1 MPKRLLGHLAQFR
14 SFSTQSEVL
23 CTQGLAYVLG
33 TYADARSAFVK
44 EVERLLSIKI
54 DEPLRWRAEAV
65 QDDRG
70 RPDLEARATDGTPV
84 VKVEAKLGASLT
96 PGQVQSYVADLERSG
111 RLSVLLV
118 LVPKRRTSEIA
129 KLTAFALGFVGVGPW
144 PATGDRSVAVAVVSW
159 DEVFAWLRTCGGDV
173 VHEVEQLE
181 EMYRVLDGDNIAPV
195 ADVQDLVQWRKRK
208 DDFVNLI
215 ERATR
220 RLTESLGSHKLLP
233 LGTEPI
239 EQQVPEGLEPLGYV
253 RRYVCPVARPEWSC
267 FCIGVRDSF
276 AKWATPIWLR
286 FNAQTA
292 DFALIRSRI
301 EASPLRWLESGGH
314 LWVPLDVPTGVTGEQ
329 MVDALVA
336 QAEEVMRVAYG
347 PD

>member
-1 MPKRLLGHLAQFR
+1 VETLL
-14 SFSTQSEVL
+14 E
-23 CTQGLAYVLG
+23 
-33 TYADARSAFVK
+33 
-44 EVERLLSIKI
+44 IKI

-65 QDDRG
+65 QEDRG
-70 RPDLEARATDGTPV
+70 RPDLEARAADGTPII
-84 VKVEAKLGASLT
+84 KVEAKLGASL
-96 PGQVQSYVADLERSG
+96 PAEQLRVYEADLKRSG
-111 RLSVLLV
+111 RMGVLLV

-129 KLTAFALGFVGVGPW
+129 KLTAFALGLPGAGPW

-159 DEVFAWLRTCGGDV
+159 DDVFAWLRTCGGDV
-173 VHEVEQLE
+173 GHEVEQLE
-181 EMYRVLDGDNIAPV
+181 AMFRVLDGDNIAPV
-195 ADVQDLVQWRKRK
+195 ADVQDLVHWRKRK

-220 RLTESLGSHKLLP
+220 RLTESLGSHRLLP

-239 EQQVPEGLEPLGYV
+239 EQQVPEGLEPLGYI

-276 AKWATPIWLR
+276 AAWVTPVWLR
-286 FNAQTA
+286 FNARTA

-301 EASPLRWLESGGH
+301 ETSPLRWLESGGH
-314 LWVPLDVPTGVTGEQ
+314 IWVPLDVPTGVTGEQ

-336 QAEEVMRVAYG
+336 QAEEVMRVAYEPAPSATNLG
-347 PD
+347 PNLGPPGDDAGQGWQG